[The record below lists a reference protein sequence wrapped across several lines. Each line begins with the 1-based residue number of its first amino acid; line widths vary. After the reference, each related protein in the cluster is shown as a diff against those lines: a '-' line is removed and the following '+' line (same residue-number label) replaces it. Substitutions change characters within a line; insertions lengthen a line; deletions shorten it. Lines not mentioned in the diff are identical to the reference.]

1 MEGKEMQKSEYLKL
15 YQTDLLFQKFREH
28 ELYPQQLKILR
39 FLNNSKCKVSIIC
52 APCGSG
58 KSLAGMLYGAAVL
71 KQKEDFK
78 GGYRGETPITP
89 MKTPIIPMKTPME
102 TPMEPPIHFNYICN
116 GIQLQSQLQ
125 SDFPMASVMKGRT
138 NFKCSYI
145 PALTAENCVYEAC
158 PPQKREMC
166 AYKKHKVT
174 ALLNP
179 VRILNYA
186 YVLNEVN
193 YIGQF
198 SANTPLWIC
207 DEADTLDQTLQNMIE
222 LRFSINMIKSIG
234 KGIPKFKTPNAK
246 NGQGLEL
253 WKQWARE
260 VREVVKNRLLKLQKQ
275 LSNSGI
281 DKKQKNKKQKSHLER
296 FTELNNNIKRTKR
309 MLERINIFLDHVS
322 EDWIFEEQKNSRGQ
336 VKAYSWKPLWM
347 PEVFAEQYLW
357 RHAEKFVLMSATF
370 PPRQI
375 VAKTMG
381 IKIEDIDYL
390 EIKSDFPVK
399 NRPVIIVDNPV
410 DMRFKQIEDN
420 IQENKE
426 KLLKTIGRILTY
438 HKGQR
443 GIIHTHS
450 WKINEWVM
458 KNRGV
463 FEKRTGHVLVS
474 HKPEKDDK
482 EKIQTRDIITKK
494 FVEEQTKLKSL
505 SKLPNIKLPDIKLPS
520 IFVSPSSNR
529 GLDLPNDLARFA
541 IICKAPF
548 LNLKDKQVSQRLYK
562 SDIGRLWYKINMILE
577 SVQMMGRIV
586 RSRTDWGKVYIIDL
600 ALIDSIAKDRKYWP
614 KYILEA
620 VEVE

>member
-1 MEGKEMQKSEYLKL
+1 MEGKEMEGMDMQKSEYLKL
-15 YQTDLLFQKFREH
+15 YQTDLLFQKFRNRK
-28 ELYPQQLKILR
+28 LYPQQLKILR

-58 KSLAGMLYGAAVL
+58 KSLAGMLYGAAL
-71 KQKEDFK
+71 Y
-78 GGYRGETPITP
+78 GAA
-89 MKTPIIPMKTPME
+89 MKDNKNKDKDNKNTASGHKL
-102 TPMEPPIHFNYICN
+102 HFNYICN

-125 SDFPMASVMKGRT
+125 SDFPTASVMKGRA
-138 NFKCSYI
+138 NFKCNYMPS
-145 PALTAENCVYEAC
+145 LTAEDCVYETC
-158 PPQKREMC
+158 PPQKKETC
-166 AYKKHKVT
+166 EYKKHKIT

-186 YVLNEVN
+186 YILNEVN

-198 SANTPLWIC
+198 SADTPLWIC
-207 DEADTLDQTLQNMIE
+207 DEADILDQTLQSMIE

-234 KGIPKFKTPNAK
+234 KGIPKFKTPNAQ
-246 NGQGLEL
+246 NGQGLKL
-253 WKQWARE
+253 WKQWAGE
-260 VREVVKNRLLKLQKQ
+260 VREAVKVELYELLKQ
-275 LSNSGI
+275 LPDI
-281 DKKQKNKKQKSHLER
+281 DKKQKSHLER
-296 FTELNNNIKRTKR
+296 FTELNNSIKRTKR
-309 MLERINIFLDHVS
+309 MLERINIFLNHVS
-322 EDWIFEEQKNSRGQ
+322 EDWIFEEQKNSYGR

-399 NRPVIIVDNPV
+399 NRPVIIADNPV
-410 DMRFKQIEDN
+410 DMRFKQIENN

-426 KLLKTIGRILTY
+426 KLLKTIDRILTY

-450 WKINEWVM
+450 WKINGWVM

-463 FEKRTGHVLVS
+463 FKKRTGHVLIS

-482 EKIQTRDIITKK
+482 EKMQTRDIVTKNFIEK
-494 FVEEQTKLKSL
+494 QVNGLV
-505 SKLPNIKLPDIKLPS
+505 
-520 IFVSPSSNR
+520 FVSPSSGR
-529 GLDLPNDLARFA
+529 GLDLPDDLARFA

-548 LNLKDKQVSQRLYK
+548 LNLKDKQVSQRLYR
-562 SDIGRLWYKINMILE
+562 SDIGKLWYKISMILE

-600 ALIDSIAKDRKYWP
+600 ALIDSIAKDRRYWP
-614 KYILEA
+614 EYILEA

>member
-1 MEGKEMQKSEYLKL
+1 MQKSEYLKL
-15 YQTDLLFQKFREH
+15 YQTDLLFQKFRNRR
-28 ELYPQQLKILR
+28 LYPQQLRILR

-58 KSLAGMLYGAAVL
+58 KSLAGMLYGAA
-71 KQKEDFK
+71 
-78 GGYRGETPITP
+78 
-89 MKTPIIPMKTPME
+89 MKNNKNRDKNNKNTASGHKL
-102 TPMEPPIHFNYICN
+102 HFNYICN

-125 SDFPMASVMKGRT
+125 SDFPTASVIKGRA
-138 NFKCSYI
+138 NFKCNHMPS
-145 PALTAENCVYEAC
+145 LTAEDCVYETC
-158 PPQKREMC
+158 PPQKKEMC
-166 AYKKHKVT
+166 GYRKHKIT

-186 YVLNEVN
+186 YILNEVN

-198 SANTPLWIC
+198 AVDTPLWIC

-222 LRFSINMIKSIG
+222 LKFSVNMIKSIG
-234 KGIPKFKTPNAK
+234 KGIPEFKTPNAK
-246 NGQGLEL
+246 NGQGLKL

-260 VREVVKNRLLKLQKQ
+260 IGEVVKIELFELLKQ
-275 LSNSGI
+275 LSGI
-281 DKKQKNKKQKSHLER
+281 DKKQTFHLER
-296 FTELNNNIKRTKR
+296 FTELNNSIKKTKR
-309 MLERINIFLDHVS
+309 ILERINIFLNHVS
-322 EDWIFEEQKNSRGQ
+322 EDWIFEEQKNSYGQ
-336 VKAYSWKPLWM
+336 IKAYSWKPLWM

-357 RHAEKFVLMSATF
+357 QHAEKFVL
-370 PPRQI
+370 
-375 VAKTMG
+375 
-381 IKIEDIDYL
+381 E
-390 EIKSDFPVK
+390 
-399 NRPVIIVDNPV
+399 N
-410 DMRFKQIEDN
+410 N
-420 IQENKE
+420 IQKNKE
-426 KLLKTIGRILTY
+426 KLLKTINRILTY

-450 WKINEWVM
+450 WKINDWVM
-458 KNRGV
+458 KNREV
-463 FEKRTGHVLVS
+463 FKKKTGHVLIS

-482 EKIQTRDIITKK
+482 EKMQTRDIITGK
-494 FVEEQTKLKSL
+494 F
-505 SKLPNIKLPDIKLPS
+505 IKNQSDGL
-520 IFVSPSSNR
+520 IFVSPSSGR

-548 LNLKDKQVSQRLYK
+548 LNLKDKQVSQRLYR
-562 SDIGRLWYKINMILE
+562 SDIGKLWYKISMILE